1 MADWL
6 ICVATMINSYQEQ
19 QQQQQQLLT
28 SVSVLLLNVN
38 LIPFEVRKLKIL
50 KVIEDVFT

>member
-1 MADWL
+1 VADWL
-6 ICVATMINSYQEQ
+6 ICVATMINSYQE
-19 QQQQQQLLT
+19 QQQQQLLT

-38 LIPFEVRKLKIL
+38 LIPFEVRKLKIP